1 MFSWLL
7 PFKKPQ
13 VNTSSHLAKL
23 EYEPNHL
30 LSQVVADDNLE
41 AALVWL
47 RESSSKQDNSDV
59 WNYSRDWED
68 NKKSLQ
74 QRILSGQFEFQVVSE
89 VENAAGEFMEIRCAE
104 DRLLIRAISQVLT
117 PIFDANIAA
126 ECVHLVGR
134 GGTQQAVKDVHAQ
147 LLSQPKAQV
156 MKSDVKGYY
165 ANVDHRILLDQFATL
180 LPNET
185 ELQRLLWM
193 FLQRTVERGGN
204 YRDITK
210 GLPLGASISPQL
222 GALYLSPLDVLFSTD
237 AKHFYRR
244 YMDDWV
250 IFCKNSWDL
259 RKTVKKVYTVL
270 HALRVEVAPDKT
282 YIGKASKGF
291 DFLGKR
297 ILPIGIL
304 PSASALSRLQKN
316 TVRLY
321 EQGATRKRIELY
333 WKRWLG
339 WVCIT
344 AGIVSVPVSA
354 ENCITFPTSGDTC
367 HCESPVGQTAS
378 GIGSYAVLSGAGS
391 DGAFLWSN
399 VTNAGF
405 CLDEDDT
412 TCTEPAPNS
421 LATGDVLYLKNTS
434 PNATDYYT
442 CSITLGTQMVGST
455 YTPSSG
461 PNPPPVS
468 APIGFSA
475 MSYMIWVIFIMMAYI
490 VFPTR
495 RDRCNNVKTSK
506 P

>member
-1 MFSWLL
+1 MLDKFL
-7 PFKKPQ
+7 PFLTKPQ
-13 VNTSSHLAKL
+13 IGTSSHLTAVNF
-23 EYEPNHL
+23 EPNHL
-30 LSQVVADDNLE
+30 LKQVIADNNINS
-41 AALVWL
+41 ALTWL
-47 RESSSKQDNSDV
+47 QDSSSKQDSDI
-59 WNYSRDWED
+59 WDYSRSWEEH
-68 NKKSLQ
+68 KTSLIK
-74 QRILSGQFEFQVVSE
+74 RILSGQFEFQIATE
-89 VENAAGEFMEIRCAE
+89 IENAEGEFFEIRCAE

-117 PIFDANIAA
+117 PVFNDNIAA
-126 ECVHLVGR
+126 ECVHLAGR
-134 GGTQQAVKDVHAQ
+134 GGTQQAVKETHAQ

-185 ELQRLLWM
+185 ELQRLVWM

-222 GALYLSPLDVLFSTD
+222 GALYLSPLDALFSTD
-237 AKHFYRR
+237 DKHFYRR

-321 EQGATRKRIELY
+321 EKGASKKRIELY
-333 WKRWLG
+333 WKRWLLWASLG
-339 WVCIT
+339 LGGHSPLYAAPCGSPEIADSGQVIDCKNGSG
-344 AGIVSVPVSA
+344 GIMTYVVY
-354 ENCITFPTSGDTC
+354 GL
-367 HCESPVGQTAS
+367 G
-378 GIGSYAVLSGAGS
+378 
-391 DGAFLWSN
+391 DGAVAESGNYEICARDGTDCSSTLF
-399 VTNAGF
+399 
-405 CLDEDDT
+405 
-412 TCTEPAPNS
+412 S
-421 LATGDVLYLKNTS
+421 LRLSPGTYIFKNTS
-434 PNATDYYT
+434 EGSGDFYYGVWGGLGVGFT
-442 CSITLGTQMVGST
+442 SAGAGIPSVSRGAPFGMNYIYLISLLLLGLFALPSCRVGARKWITEL
-455 YTPSSG
+455 
-461 PNPPPVS
+461 
-468 APIGFSA
+468 
-475 MSYMIWVIFIMMAYI
+475 
-490 VFPTR
+490 
-495 RDRCNNVKTSK
+495 KK
-506 P
+506 